1 MRKSYFRNLY
11 KRLIGELEQR
21 NTDVPDELYAAC
33 ASCMVDEA
41 ESCFRIF
48 LTYDLS
54 ETLVVIQEST
64 HQLSHGTTG
73 LSVWQASCDLAN
85 FLCRFLDLSRTNVL
99 ELGAGCGLTGIA
111 IARSFRNCDVVLSDY
126 DPRVLL
132 QMKFNAEA
140 NMDKGCSP
148 ISVLNLDWTSFNAT
162 QLPVPP
168 DVIIAADV
176 VYDCSILGALCDV
189 LRSCLHSS
197 RNSRA
202 YVASTLR
209 DPLTLSAFRNKI
221 EASDMRVNDEMRY
234 QYGTFTFLD
243 GSKCEAASIFPH
255 SSTLEAPTLIFEIV
269 AKDL

>member
-1 MRKSYFRNLY
+1 M
-11 KRLIGELEQR
+11 
-21 NTDVPDELYAAC
+21 
-33 ASCMVDEA
+33 
-41 ESCFRIF
+41 
-48 LTYDLS
+48 
-54 ETLVVIQEST
+54 
-64 HQLSHGTTG
+64 
-73 LSVWQASCDLAN
+73 
-85 FLCRFLDLSRTNVL
+85 
-99 ELGAGCGLTGIA
+99 
-111 IARSFRNCDVVLSDY
+111 
-126 DPRVLL
+126 
-132 QMKFNAEA
+132 
-140 NMDKGCSP
+140 
-148 ISVLNLDWTSFNAT
+148 LNLDWTSFNAT

-168 DVIIAADV
+168 DVIIAAGDFLTQIYRSELRAHSCALPDV

-221 EASDMRVNDEMRY
+221 GEKMLRSVQEVYPMERCSEASDMRVNDEMRY